1 VIVLE
6 NHINEE
12 KGPVALGKLIG
23 MLKKLPRLD
32 EELDSFAED
41 IEDIWTK
48 QPHLPKRNIISD
60 NSA

>member
-1 VIVLE
+1 
-6 NHINEE
+6 
-12 KGPVALGKLIG
+12 

-32 EELDSFAED
+32 EEVDSFAED